1 MLKSLSFVYKK
12 IKLKKKDIKE
22 RERKRESHR
31 EKKPQMISLMLGYK
45 KLLGETSWLIK
56 SIYFSIY
63 TVSVFIYPTC

>member
-31 EKKPQMISLMLGYK
+31 EKKTQMISLMLGYQ
-45 KLLGETSWLIK
+45 KLLGETSWLIE
-56 SIYFSIY
+56 SISIY

>member
-1 MLKSLSFVYKK
+1 MLKSLSFVYEN

-45 KLLGETSWLIK
+45 KLLGETSWLIE
-56 SIYFSIY
+56 SISIY

>member
-45 KLLGETSWLIK
+45 KLLGETSWLIE
-56 SIYFSIY
+56 SISIY

>member
-31 EKKPQMISLMLGYK
+31 EKPPNDIFNVGISK
-45 KLLGETSWLIK
+45 ITRRDELINREQ
-56 SIYFSIY
+56 
-63 TVSVFIYPTC
+63 

>member
-31 EKKPQMISLMLGYK
+31 EKKTQMISLMLGYK
-45 KLLGETSWLIK
+45 KLLGETSWLIE
-56 SIYFSIY
+56 SISIY